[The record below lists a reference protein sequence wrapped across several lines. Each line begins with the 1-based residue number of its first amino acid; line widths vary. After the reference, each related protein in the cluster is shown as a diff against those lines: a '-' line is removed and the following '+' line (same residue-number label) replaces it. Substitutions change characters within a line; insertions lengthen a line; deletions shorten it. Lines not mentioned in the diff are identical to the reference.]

1 MPGLSSTV
9 KLFKK
14 KKKEEKR
21 NLFPLSSLIK
31 RTSLRESFSFL
42 SSLPKLKLFPPS
54 EWNRGILG
62 DNKYSSHSEKI
73 LWIGG
78 ENLLSSSIKKYIY
91 TRYIPAVCQF
101 EKWHRPWLSFQGKG
115 WKEKENKKM
124 GRGAGKERRAWI
136 TMASMRRA
144 NREMREYQ
152 GGQIIRERPS
162 YFASSHSHPCQHFMR
177 HGIIHPSPSLPDSPP
192 WAYFVRIVIL
202 PTDSNFVLLL
212 EVFRMIL
219 EWLIDVC
226 CCVALYSIALEI
238 NRSFSLC
245 GVLLKEEREEIQRK
259 SKWQCTAWWFFFF
272 ICWKNSWH
280 CTLIIRVK

>member
-91 TRYIPAVCQF
+91 IYAIYIPAVCQF
-101 EKWHRPWLSFQGKG
+101 EKWHRPWLSFPRKG

-124 GRGAGKERRAWI
+124 GRGGGKGEESVDNNGFDAKGESRDERI
-136 TMASMRRA
+136 SRRPDYT
-144 NREMREYQ
+144 RETELLCIEPFSPLPTLY
-152 GGQIIRERPS
+152 IPW
-162 YFASSHSHPCQHFMR
+162 Y
-177 HGIIHPSPSLPDSPP
+177 HPSPPSLLPDSPP

-226 CCVALYSIALEI
+226 CCVIFHRLG
-238 NRSFSLC
+238 N
-245 GVLLKEEREEIQRK
+245 
-259 SKWQCTAWWFFFF
+259 
-272 ICWKNSWH
+272 
-280 CTLIIRVK
+280 

>member
-91 TRYIPAVCQF
+91 IRDIY
-101 EKWHRPWLSFQGKG
+101 RPFVSLKNDIVPDYPSRGRDG
-115 WKEKENKKM
+115 RRKKTKRWE
-124 GRGAGKERRAWI
+124 GGAGKERRAWI

-238 NRSFSLC
+238 NRSFSLR
-245 GVLLKEEREEIQRK
+245 GVLLKEGRNSTEVKVTVYSVMI
-259 SKWQCTAWWFFFF
+259 FFF
-272 ICWKNSWH
+272 IRWKNSWH

>member
-101 EKWHRPWLSFQGKG
+101 EKWHRPWLSFQGKE

-124 GRGAGKERRAWI
+124 GRGGGKGEESVDNNGFDAKGESRDERI
-136 TMASMRRA
+136 SRRPDYT
-144 NREMREYQ
+144 RETELFCIEPFSPLPTLYAPWYHPAPFPPPRFTPV
-152 GGQIIRERPS
+152 GLFR
-162 YFASSHSHPCQHFMR
+162 SHR
-177 HGIIHPSPSLPDSPP
+177 HPSNRFELRFTSQSFSHD
-192 WAYFVRIVIL
+192 
-202 PTDSNFVLLL
+202 
-212 EVFRMIL
+212 FRMI
-219 EWLIDVC
+219 DRC
-226 CCVALYSIALEI
+226 
-238 NRSFSLC
+238 
-245 GVLLKEEREEIQRK
+245 VLLRDIPSPWKLIVAFHCVVFYWKREEIQRK
-259 SKWQCTAWWFFFF
+259 SKWQCTAWWFFFLF
-272 ICWKNSWH
+272 VGK
-280 CTLIIRVK
+280 IRDIVRWLSA